1 MVSKKAKTVHWD
13 ELMEQVQDM
22 PAGERKKP
30 LADRVAEAEELLAHP
45 ERWGAPIKV
54 QMGRPRKGEA
64 REEVENMSFRAPR
77 ALKQAFAAAAETQ
90 GIAPSEALRRLVAA
104 YVETMAPKP
113 RRTAATKSARKSTKA
128 RPKPTIRRPAKA

>member
-128 RPKPTIRRPAKA
+128 RPKPAIRRASKA